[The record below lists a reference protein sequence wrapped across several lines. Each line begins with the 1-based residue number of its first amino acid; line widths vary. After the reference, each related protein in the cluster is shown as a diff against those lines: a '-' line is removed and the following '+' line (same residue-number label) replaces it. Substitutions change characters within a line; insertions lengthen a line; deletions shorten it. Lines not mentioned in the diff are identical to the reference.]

1 MAKLSS
7 TDKPVTKAELA
18 EFYQQIFP
26 YLGGN
31 KAVDSNPVGHF
42 GFFLLPSAPA
52 GYLACEGQRL
62 SATAFPLL
70 FNALKEFPA
79 ATRATWGAGDAD
91 WVTEFDLPD
100 MRGEFVRAS
109 GTNAHTNQ
117 GNGANVGV
125 HQDATEVSSSFRH
138 ENSLI
143 HPIYSMTGNNGV
155 RNQDKINDM
164 AGFINVSGTYAESG
178 GSSSGGMYAVR
189 PTNTSLLGCVKYTY
203 VTQEVEYSPEERV
216 VGVWKETVDGV
227 LKQKPLYQKTIIK
240 SSMSAT
246 DGDVFDVSF
255 SQALTKVTNAEG
267 SYLYG
272 SNSANALRRF
282 WNYGYIP
289 SKEVTNKIE
298 PMVFQHPNGLAYA
311 SDVVVYDVN
320 ITVQYT
326 KTTDQWQT
334 V

>member
-7 TDKPVTKAELA
+7 TDEPVTKAELA

-52 GYLACEGQRL
+52 GYLECKGQRL

-117 GNGANVGV
+117 GSGAAVGV
-125 HQDATEVSSSFRH
+125 HQDATGISSGYSNNSAGGFPHTSAATSTYNYLIDCDLRDSFYTKPRASVSHTDTLKRTTS
-138 ENSLI
+138 
-143 HPIYSMTGNNGV
+143 
-155 RNQDKINDM
+155 
-164 AGFINVSGTYAESG
+164 SGTVEFG
-178 GSSSGGMYAVR
+178 TVR
-189 PTNTSLLGCVKYTY
+189 STNTSLLGCVKYTY
-203 VTQEVEYSPEERV
+203 VTQEVDYSEVERV
-216 VGVWKETVDGV
+216 VGKWVDGSD
-227 LKQKPLYQKTIIK
+227 LYEKVITGTT
-240 SSMSAT
+240 AT
-246 DGDVFDVSF
+246 
-255 SQALTKVTNAEG
+255 ANAEG
-267 SYLYG
+267 VSTTNISYG
-272 SNSANALRRF
+272 STYNNVMIVGGLLIKSANQFIPLNFPWGLPDGTKTAVATFSKPNELTVKTVAYYAECSF
-282 WNYGYIP
+282 W
-289 SKEVTNKIE
+289 VKI
-298 PMVFQHPNGLAYA
+298 
-311 SDVVVYDVN
+311 
-320 ITVQYT
+320 QYT
-326 KTTDQWQT
+326 KPTS
-334 V
+334 